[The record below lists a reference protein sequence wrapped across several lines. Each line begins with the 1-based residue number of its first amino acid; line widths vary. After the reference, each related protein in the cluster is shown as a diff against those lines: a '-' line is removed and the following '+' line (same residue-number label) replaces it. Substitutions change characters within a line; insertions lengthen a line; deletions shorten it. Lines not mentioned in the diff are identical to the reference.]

1 MKISNQKNISFSNYS
16 SKMILREINK
26 NMPRSLKF
34 FNNLYSKMGERQDI
48 IINAIG
54 TGVVAPIFIKY
65 NNLSKTDSKTKTYS
79 ALRQTAMALIAVGL
93 QAGIT
98 IPADKYIDKMAK
110 TGKLGPKFL
119 PENKGNLMALKRII
133 GLGMAFAMIPLSCKL
148 LNEFYPKFVKC
159 FLPNLNESEKE
170 RSSNEN

>member
-1 MKISNQKNISFSNYS
+1 MKISNQKKISFSNYS
-16 SKMILREINK
+16 SKMILREINT

-34 FNNLYSKMGERQDI
+34 LNNLYSKMGERQDI
-48 IINAIG
+48 VINAVG

-98 IPADKYIDKMAK
+98 IPADKYIDKIAK
-110 TGKLGPKFL
+110 MGKLGPKFL
-119 PENKGNLMALKRII
+119 PENKGNLMALKRVI

-148 LNEFYPKFVKC
+148 LNELYPKFVKC
-159 FLPNLNESEKE
+159 FLPNLNASEKG